1 MYKSK
6 QKEKLL
12 KLSIR
17 IDWRFFAPALV
28 IIAGIC
34 WGLIGLFSNYLSA
47 AGLRPEQITVVR
59 CVLACV
65 VIGAYL
71 LVFKRGA
78 FKVHIKHLWIFLGT
92 GVLSIAF
99 YNICYFAC
107 INMCGLSFAAI
118 LLYTA
123 PCFVVVLSAVFFKE
137 RLTRQRGFALVI
149 AFVGCLLVVGVG
161 SGQASLSGLGIL
173 VGLASGIGYALYSIF
188 ARVALKHYEAP
199 TVMFY
204 TFLFASLSLLPF
216 SDPIGIASLALN
228 SLSVFE
234 VMLALALI
242 STVTPFACY
251 TTGLAHMETGKAS
264 IMAFI
269 EPMVSLLLGVMV
281 FGEVVTLQN
290 MIGVAGI
297 VVAVALLNLPE
308 NALHKIIS
316 KKSAKVRKFAGV
328 KH

>member
-1 MYKSK
+1 M
-6 QKEKLL
+6 
-12 KLSIR
+12 KLSIS
-17 IDWRFFAPALV
+17 IDWRIFAPALI
-28 IIAGIC
+28 IIAGVC

-47 AGLRPEQITVVR
+47 AGLRPEQITVIR
-59 CVLACV
+59 CVLACF
-65 VIGAYL
+65 VIGGYL
-71 LVFKRGA
+71 LIFKRGA
-78 FKVHIKHLWIFLGT
+78 FKVRVKHLWIFLGT

-99 YNICYFAC
+99 YNVCYFAC

-123 PCFVVVLSAVFFKE
+123 PCFVVLLSAVFFKE
-137 RLTRQRGFALVI
+137 HLTRQRGFALII

-161 SGQASLSGLGIL
+161 SGQTSLSGLGIL

-204 TFLFASLSLLPF
+204 TFLFASLALLPF
-216 SDPIGIASLALN
+216 SEPISIVFLALD
-228 SLSVFE
+228 SPSVFE
-234 VMLALALI
+234 VMIALALI

-264 IMAFI
+264 IMAFV

-281 FGEVVTLQN
+281 FGEVLTLQN
-290 MIGVAGI
+290 MIGVIGI
-297 VVAVALLNLPE
+297 LGAVVLLNLPE
-308 NALHKIIS
+308 NALHKFVS
-316 KKSAKVRKFAGV
+316 KKSGKVRKFAGV

>member
-1 MYKSK
+1 M
-6 QKEKLL
+6 
-12 KLSIR
+12 KLSIS
-17 IDWRFFAPALV
+17 IDWRIFAPALI
-28 IIAGIC
+28 IIAGVC

-47 AGLRPEQITVVR
+47 AGLRPEQITVIR
-59 CVLACV
+59 CVLACF
-65 VIGAYL
+65 VIGGYL
-71 LVFKRGA
+71 LIFKRGA
-78 FKVHIKHLWIFLGT
+78 FKVRVKHLWIFLGT

-99 YNICYFAC
+99 YNVCYFAC

-123 PCFVVVLSAVFFKE
+123 PCFVVLLSAVFFKE
-137 RLTRQRGFALVI
+137 HLTRQRGFALII

-161 SGQASLSGLGIL
+161 SGQTSLSGLGIL

-204 TFLFASLSLLPF
+204 TFLFASLALLPF
-216 SDPIGIASLALN
+216 SEPINIVSLALD
-228 SLSVFE
+228 SASVFE
-234 VMLALALI
+234 VMIALALI

-264 IMAFI
+264 IMSFV

-281 FGEVVTLQN
+281 FGEVLTLQN
-290 MIGVAGI
+290 MIGVIGI
-297 VVAVALLNLPE
+297 LGAVVLLNLPE
-308 NALHKIIS
+308 NALHKFVS
-316 KKSAKVRKFAGV
+316 KKSGKVRKFAGV

>member
-1 MYKSK
+1 M
-6 QKEKLL
+6 
-12 KLSIR
+12 KLSIT
-17 IDWRFFAPALV
+17 IDWRIFAPALV
-28 IIAGIC
+28 IVAGIC

-47 AGLRPEQITVVR
+47 AGLRPEQITVIR
-59 CVLACV
+59 CVLACFA
-65 VIGAYL
+65 IGGYL
-71 LVFKRGA
+71 LIFKRGA
-78 FKVHIKHLWIFLGT
+78 FKVRVKHLWIFLGT

-99 YNICYFAC
+99 YNVCYFAC

-123 PCFVVVLSAVFFKE
+123 PCFVVLLSAVFFKE
-137 RLTRQRGFALVI
+137 HLTRQRGFALII

-161 SGQASLSGLGIL
+161 SGQTSLSGLGIL
-173 VGLASGIGYALYSIF
+173 VGLASGVGYALYSIF

-204 TFLFASLSLLPF
+204 TFLFASLALLPF
-216 SDPIGIASLALN
+216 SEPINIVSLALD
-228 SLSVFE
+228 SASVFE
-234 VMLALALI
+234 VMIALALI

-264 IMAFI
+264 IMAFV

-281 FGEVVTLQN
+281 FGEVLTLQN
-290 MIGVAGI
+290 MIGVIGI
-297 VVAVALLNLPE
+297 IVAVALLNLPE
-308 NALHKIIS
+308 NALHKFVS
-316 KKSAKVRKFAGV
+316 KKSGKVRKFAGV

>member
-1 MYKSK
+1 M
-6 QKEKLL
+6 
-12 KLSIR
+12 KLSIS
-17 IDWRFFAPALV
+17 IDWRIFAPALI
-28 IIAGIC
+28 IIAGVC

-47 AGLRPEQITVVR
+47 AGLRPEQITVIR
-59 CVLACV
+59 CVLACF
-65 VIGAYL
+65 VIGGYL
-71 LVFKRGA
+71 LIFKRGA
-78 FKVHIKHLWIFLGT
+78 FKVRVKHLWIFLGT

-99 YNICYFAC
+99 YNVCYFAC

-123 PCFVVVLSAVFFKE
+123 PCFVVLLSAVFFKE
-137 RLTRQRGFALVI
+137 HLTRQRGFALII

-161 SGQASLSGLGIL
+161 SGQTSLSGLGIL

-204 TFLFASLSLLPF
+204 TFLFASLALLPF
-216 SDPIGIASLALN
+216 SEPINIVSLALD
-228 SLSVFE
+228 SASVFE
-234 VMLALALI
+234 VMIALALI

-264 IMAFI
+264 IIAFV

-281 FGEVVTLQN
+281 FGEVLTLQN
-290 MIGVAGI
+290 MIGVIGI
-297 VVAVALLNLPE
+297 LGAVVLLNLPE
-308 NALHKIIS
+308 NALHKFVS
-316 KKSAKVRKFAGV
+316 KKSGKVRKFAGV

>member
-17 IDWRFFAPALV
+17 IDWRIFAPALV

-78 FKVHIKHLWIFLGT
+78 FKVRIKHLWIFLGT

-99 YNICYFAC
+99 YNVCYFAC

-123 PCFVVVLSAVFFKE
+123 PCFVVLLSAVFFKE
-137 RLTRQRGFALVI
+137 RLTRQRGFALII

-161 SGQASLSGLGIL
+161 SGQTSLSGLGIL

-204 TFLFASLSLLPF
+204 TFLFASLALLPF
-216 SDPIGIASLALN
+216 SEPINIASLALD
-228 SLSVFE
+228 SASVFE
-234 VMLALALI
+234 VMIALALI

-251 TTGLAHMETGKAS
+251 TIGLAHMETGKAS
-264 IMAFI
+264 IMAFV

-281 FGEVVTLQN
+281 FGEVLTLQN
-290 MIGVAGI
+290 MIGVIGI
-297 VVAVALLNLPE
+297 LGAVVLLNLPE
-308 NALHKIIS
+308 NALYKFVS
-316 KKSAKVRKFAGV
+316 KKSGKVRKFAGV

>member
-1 MYKSK
+1 M
-6 QKEKLL
+6 
-12 KLSIR
+12 KLSIS
-17 IDWRFFAPALV
+17 IDWRIFAPALI
-28 IIAGIC
+28 IIAGVC
-34 WGLIGLFSNYLSA
+34 WGLIGLVSNYLSA
-47 AGLRPEQITVVR
+47 AGLRPEQITVIR
-59 CVLACV
+59 CVLACF
-65 VIGAYL
+65 VIGGYL
-71 LVFKRGA
+71 LIFKRGA
-78 FKVHIKHLWIFLGT
+78 FKVRVKHLWIFLGT

-99 YNICYFAC
+99 YNVCYFAC

-123 PCFVVVLSAVFFKE
+123 PCFVVLLSAVFFKE
-137 RLTRQRGFALVI
+137 HLTRQRGFALII

-161 SGQASLSGLGIL
+161 SGQTSLSGLGIL

-204 TFLFASLSLLPF
+204 TFLFASLALLPF
-216 SDPIGIASLALN
+216 SEPINIVSLALD
-228 SLSVFE
+228 SASVFE
-234 VMLALALI
+234 VMIALALI

-264 IMAFI
+264 IMAFV

-281 FGEVVTLQN
+281 FGEVLTLQN
-290 MIGVAGI
+290 MIGVIGI
-297 VVAVALLNLPE
+297 LGAVVLLNLPE
-308 NALHKIIS
+308 NALHKFVS
-316 KKSAKVRKFAGV
+316 KKSGKVRKFAGV

>member
-1 MYKSK
+1 M
-6 QKEKLL
+6 
-12 KLSIR
+12 KLSIS
-17 IDWRFFAPALV
+17 IDWRIFAPALI
-28 IIAGIC
+28 IIAGVC

-47 AGLRPEQITVVR
+47 AGLCPEQITVIR
-59 CVLACV
+59 CVLACF
-65 VIGAYL
+65 VIGGYL
-71 LVFKRGA
+71 LIFKRGA
-78 FKVHIKHLWIFLGT
+78 FKVRVKHLWIFLGT

-99 YNICYFAC
+99 YNVCYFAC

-123 PCFVVVLSAVFFKE
+123 PCFVVLLSAVFFKE
-137 RLTRQRGFALVI
+137 HLTRQRGFALII

-161 SGQASLSGLGIL
+161 SGQTSLSGLGVL

-204 TFLFASLSLLPF
+204 TFLFASLALLPF
-216 SDPIGIASLALN
+216 SEPINIVSLALD
-228 SLSVFE
+228 SASVFE
-234 VMLALALI
+234 VMIALALI

-264 IMAFI
+264 IMAFV

-281 FGEVVTLQN
+281 FGEVLTLQN
-290 MIGVAGI
+290 MIGVIGI
-297 VVAVALLNLPE
+297 LGAVVLLNLPE
-308 NALHKIIS
+308 NALHKFVS
-316 KKSAKVRKFAGV
+316 KKSGKVRKFAGV

>member
-1 MYKSK
+1 M
-6 QKEKLL
+6 
-12 KLSIR
+12 KLSIS
-17 IDWRFFAPALV
+17 IDWRIFAPALI
-28 IIAGIC
+28 IIAGVC

-47 AGLRPEQITVVR
+47 AGLRPEQITVIR
-59 CVLACV
+59 CVLACF
-65 VIGAYL
+65 VIGGYL
-71 LVFKRGA
+71 LIFKRGA
-78 FKVHIKHLWIFLGT
+78 FKVRVKHLWIFLGT

-99 YNICYFAC
+99 YNVCYFAC

-123 PCFVVVLSAVFFKE
+123 PCFVVLLSAVFFKE
-137 RLTRQRGFALVI
+137 HLTRQRGFALII

-161 SGQASLSGLGIL
+161 SGQTSLSGLGIL

-188 ARVALKHYEAP
+188 ARVALKHYEAL

-204 TFLFASLSLLPF
+204 TFLFASLALLPF
-216 SDPIGIASLALN
+216 SEPISIVFLALD
-228 SLSVFE
+228 SPFVFE
-234 VMLALALI
+234 VMIALVLI

-264 IMAFI
+264 IMAFV

-281 FGEVVTLQN
+281 FGEVLTLQN
-290 MIGVAGI
+290 MIGVIGI
-297 VVAVALLNLPE
+297 IVAVALLNLPE
-308 NALHKIIS
+308 NALRKFVS
-316 KKSAKVRKFAGV
+316 KKSGKVRKFAGV

>member
-1 MYKSK
+1 M
-6 QKEKLL
+6 
-12 KLSIR
+12 KLSIS
-17 IDWRFFAPALV
+17 IDWRIFAPALI
-28 IIAGIC
+28 IIAGVC

-47 AGLRPEQITVVR
+47 AGLRPEQITVIR
-59 CVLACV
+59 CVLACF
-65 VIGAYL
+65 VIGGYL
-71 LVFKRGA
+71 LIFKRGA
-78 FKVHIKHLWIFLGT
+78 FKVRVKHLWIFLGT

-99 YNICYFAC
+99 YNVCYFAC

-123 PCFVVVLSAVFFKE
+123 PCFVVLLSAVFFKE
-137 RLTRQRGFALVI
+137 HLTRQRGFALII

-161 SGQASLSGLGIL
+161 SGQTSLSGLGIL

-204 TFLFASLSLLPF
+204 TFLFASLALLPF
-216 SDPIGIASLALN
+216 SEPISIVFLALD
-228 SLSVFE
+228 SPSVFE
-234 VMLALALI
+234 VMIALVLI

-264 IMAFI
+264 IMAFV

-281 FGEVVTLQN
+281 FGEVLTLQN
-290 MIGVAGI
+290 MIGVIGI
-297 VVAVALLNLPE
+297 IVAVALLNLPE
-308 NALHKIIS
+308 NALRKFVS
-316 KKSAKVRKFAGV
+316 KKSGKVRKFAGV

>member
-1 MYKSK
+1 M
-6 QKEKLL
+6 
-12 KLSIR
+12 KLSIS
-17 IDWRFFAPALV
+17 IDWRIFAPALI
-28 IIAGIC
+28 IIAGVC

-47 AGLRPEQITVVR
+47 AGLRPEQITVIR
-59 CVLACV
+59 CVLACF
-65 VIGAYL
+65 VIGGYL
-71 LVFKRGA
+71 LIFKRGA
-78 FKVHIKHLWIFLGT
+78 FKVRVKHLWIFLGT

-99 YNICYFAC
+99 YNVCYFAC

-123 PCFVVVLSAVFFKE
+123 PCFVVLLSAVFFKE
-137 RLTRQRGFALVI
+137 HLTRQRGFALII

-161 SGQASLSGLGIL
+161 SGQTSLSGLGIL

-204 TFLFASLSLLPF
+204 TFLFASLALLPF
-216 SDPIGIASLALN
+216 SEPINIVSLALD
-228 SLSVFE
+228 SASVFE
-234 VMLALALI
+234 VMIALALI

-264 IMAFI
+264 IMAFV

-281 FGEVVTLQN
+281 FGEVLTLQN
-290 MIGVAGI
+290 MIGVIGI
-297 VVAVALLNLPE
+297 LGAVVMLNIPE
-308 NALHKIIS
+308 NALHKFVS
-316 KKSAKVRKFAGV
+316 KKSGKVRKFAGV

>member
-1 MYKSK
+1 M
-6 QKEKLL
+6 
-12 KLSIR
+12 KLSIS
-17 IDWRFFAPALV
+17 IDWRIFAPALI
-28 IIAGIC
+28 IIAGVC

-47 AGLRPEQITVVR
+47 AGLRPEQITVIR
-59 CVLACV
+59 CVLACF
-65 VIGAYL
+65 VIGGYL
-71 LVFKRGA
+71 LIFKRSA
-78 FKVHIKHLWIFLGT
+78 FKVRVKHLWIFLGT

-99 YNICYFAC
+99 YNVCYFAC

-123 PCFVVVLSAVFFKE
+123 PCFVVLLSAVFFKE
-137 RLTRQRGFALVI
+137 HLTRQRGFALII

-161 SGQASLSGLGIL
+161 SGQTSLSGLGIL

-204 TFLFASLSLLPF
+204 TFLFASLALLPF
-216 SDPIGIASLALN
+216 SEPINIVSLALD
-228 SLSVFE
+228 SASVFE
-234 VMLALALI
+234 VMIALALI

-264 IMAFI
+264 IMAFV

-281 FGEVVTLQN
+281 FGEVLTLQN
-290 MIGVAGI
+290 MIGVIGI
-297 VVAVALLNLPE
+297 LGAVVLLNLPE
-308 NALHKIIS
+308 NALHKFVS
-316 KKSAKVRKFAGV
+316 KKSGKVRKFAGV

>member
-1 MYKSK
+1 M
-6 QKEKLL
+6 
-12 KLSIR
+12 KLSIS
-17 IDWRFFAPALV
+17 IDWRIFAPALI
-28 IIAGIC
+28 IIAGVC

-47 AGLRPEQITVVR
+47 AGLRPEQITVIR
-59 CVLACV
+59 CVLACF
-65 VIGAYL
+65 VIGGYL
-71 LVFKRGA
+71 LIFKRGA
-78 FKVHIKHLWIFLGT
+78 FKVRVKHLWIFLGT

-99 YNICYFAC
+99 YNVCYFAC

-123 PCFVVVLSAVFFKE
+123 PCFVVLLSAVFFKE
-137 RLTRQRGFALVI
+137 HLTRQRGFALII

-161 SGQASLSGLGIL
+161 SGQTSLSGLGIL

-204 TFLFASLSLLPF
+204 TFLFASLALLPF
-216 SDPIGIASLALN
+216 SEAINIVSLALD
-228 SLSVFE
+228 SASVFE
-234 VMLALALI
+234 VMIALALI

-264 IMAFI
+264 IMAFV

-281 FGEVVTLQN
+281 FGEVLTLQN
-290 MIGVAGI
+290 MIGVIGI
-297 VVAVALLNLPE
+297 LGAVVLLNLPE
-308 NALHKIIS
+308 NALHKFVS
-316 KKSAKVRKFAGV
+316 KKSGKVRKFAGV

>member
-1 MYKSK
+1 M
-6 QKEKLL
+6 
-12 KLSIR
+12 KLSIS
-17 IDWRFFAPALV
+17 IDWRIFAPALI
-28 IIAGIC
+28 IIAGVC

-47 AGLRPEQITVVR
+47 AGLRPEQITVIR
-59 CVLACV
+59 CVLACF
-65 VIGAYL
+65 VIGGYL
-71 LVFKRGA
+71 LIFKRGA
-78 FKVHIKHLWIFLGT
+78 FKVRVKHLWIFLGT

-99 YNICYFAC
+99 YNVCYFAC

-123 PCFVVVLSAVFFKE
+123 PCFVVLLSAVFFKE
-137 RLTRQRGFALVI
+137 HLTRQRGFALII

-161 SGQASLSGLGIL
+161 SGQTSLSGLGIL

-204 TFLFASLSLLPF
+204 TFLFASLALLPF
-216 SDPIGIASLALN
+216 SEPISIVFLALD
-228 SLSVFE
+228 SPSVFE
-234 VMLALALI
+234 VMIALALI

-264 IMAFI
+264 IMAFV

-281 FGEVVTLQN
+281 FGEVLTLQN
-290 MIGVAGI
+290 MIGVIGI
-297 VVAVALLNLPE
+297 IVAVALLNLPE
-308 NALHKIIS
+308 NALLKFVS
-316 KKSAKVRKFAGV
+316 KKSGKVRKFAGV

>member
-1 MYKSK
+1 M
-6 QKEKLL
+6 
-12 KLSIR
+12 KLSIS
-17 IDWRFFAPALV
+17 IDWRIFAPALI
-28 IIAGIC
+28 IIAGVC

-47 AGLRPEQITVVR
+47 AGLRPEQITVIR
-59 CVLACV
+59 CVLACF
-65 VIGAYL
+65 VIGGYL
-71 LVFKRGA
+71 LIFKRGA
-78 FKVHIKHLWIFLGT
+78 FKVRVKHLWIFLGT

-99 YNICYFAC
+99 YNVCYFAC

-123 PCFVVVLSAVFFKE
+123 PCFVVLLSAVFFKE
-137 RLTRQRGFALVI
+137 HLTRQRGFALII

-161 SGQASLSGLGIL
+161 SGQTSLSGLGVL

-204 TFLFASLSLLPF
+204 TFLFASLALLPF
-216 SDPIGIASLALN
+216 SEPINIVSLALD
-228 SLSVFE
+228 SASVFE
-234 VMLALALI
+234 VMIALALI

-264 IMAFI
+264 IMAFV

-281 FGEVVTLQN
+281 FGEVLTLQN
-290 MIGVAGI
+290 MIGVIGI
-297 VVAVALLNLPE
+297 LGAVVLLNLPE
-308 NALHKIIS
+308 NALHKFVS
-316 KKSAKVRKFAGV
+316 KKSGKVRKFAGV

>member
-1 MYKSK
+1 M
-6 QKEKLL
+6 
-12 KLSIR
+12 KLSIT
-17 IDWRFFAPALV
+17 IDWRIFAPALV
-28 IIAGIC
+28 IVAGIC

-47 AGLRPEQITVVR
+47 AGLRPEQITVIR
-59 CVLACV
+59 CVLACFA
-65 VIGAYL
+65 IGGYL
-71 LVFKRGA
+71 LIFKRGA
-78 FKVHIKHLWIFLGT
+78 FKVRVKHLWIFLGT

-99 YNICYFAC
+99 YNVCYFAC

-123 PCFVVVLSAVFFKE
+123 PCFVVLLSAVFFKE
-137 RLTRQRGFALVI
+137 HLTRQRGFALII

-161 SGQASLSGLGIL
+161 SGQTSLSGLGIL
-173 VGLASGIGYALYSIF
+173 VGLASGVGYALYSIF

-204 TFLFASLSLLPF
+204 TFLFASLALLPF
-216 SDPIGIASLALN
+216 SEPINIVSLALD
-228 SLSVFE
+228 SASVFE
-234 VMLALALI
+234 VMIALALI

-264 IMAFI
+264 IMAFV

-281 FGEVVTLQN
+281 FGEVLTLQN
-290 MIGVAGI
+290 MIGVIGI
-297 VVAVALLNLPE
+297 LGAVVLLNLPE
-308 NALHKIIS
+308 NALHKFVS
-316 KKSAKVRKFAGV
+316 KKSGKVRKFAGV

>member
-1 MYKSK
+1 M
-6 QKEKLL
+6 
-12 KLSIR
+12 KLSIS
-17 IDWRFFAPALV
+17 IDWRIFAPALI
-28 IIAGIC
+28 IIAGVC

-47 AGLRPEQITVVR
+47 AGLRPEQITVIR
-59 CVLACV
+59 CVLACF
-65 VIGAYL
+65 VIGGYL
-71 LVFKRGA
+71 LIFKRGA
-78 FKVHIKHLWIFLGT
+78 FKVRVKHLWIFLGT

-99 YNICYFAC
+99 YNVCYFAC

-123 PCFVVVLSAVFFKE
+123 PCFVVLLSAVFFKE
-137 RLTRQRGFALVI
+137 HLTRQRGFALII

-161 SGQASLSGLGIL
+161 SGQTSLSGLGIL

-204 TFLFASLSLLPF
+204 TFLFASLALLPF
-216 SDPIGIASLALN
+216 SEPINIVSLALD
-228 SLSVFE
+228 SASVFE
-234 VMLALALI
+234 VMIALALI

-264 IMAFI
+264 IMAFV

-281 FGEVVTLQN
+281 FGEVLTLQN
-290 MIGVAGI
+290 MIGVIGI
-297 VVAVALLNLPE
+297 LGAVVLLNLPE
-308 NALHKIIS
+308 NALHKFVS
-316 KKSAKVRKFAGV
+316 KKSGKVRKFAGV

>member
-1 MYKSK
+1 
-6 QKEKLL
+6 
-12 KLSIR
+12 
-17 IDWRFFAPALV
+17 
-28 IIAGIC
+28 
-34 WGLIGLFSNYLSA
+34 
-47 AGLRPEQITVVR
+47 
-59 CVLACV
+59 
-65 VIGAYL
+65 
-71 LVFKRGA
+71 
-78 FKVHIKHLWIFLGT
+78 
-92 GVLSIAF
+92 
-99 YNICYFAC
+99 
-107 INMCGLSFAAI
+107 MCGLSFAAI

-123 PCFVVVLSAVFFKE
+123 PCFVVLLSAVFFKE

-204 TFLFASLSLLPF
+204 TFLFASLALLPF
-216 SDPIGIASLALN
+216 SEPISIVSLALD
-228 SLSVFE
+228 SPSVFE
-234 VMLALALI
+234 VMVALALI

-264 IMAFI
+264 IMAFV

-290 MIGVAGI
+290 MIGVIGI
-297 VVAVALLNLPE
+297 IVAVALLNLPE
-308 NALHKIIS
+308 NALRKFVS
-316 KKSAKVRKFAGV
+316 KKSGKVRKFAGV

>member
-1 MYKSK
+1 M
-6 QKEKLL
+6 
-12 KLSIR
+12 KLSIS
-17 IDWRFFAPALV
+17 IDWRIFAPALI
-28 IIAGIC
+28 IIAGVC
-34 WGLIGLFSNYLSA
+34 WGLIGLFSNYLST
-47 AGLRPEQITVVR
+47 AGLRPEQITVIR
-59 CVLACV
+59 CVLACF
-65 VIGAYL
+65 VIGGYL
-71 LVFKRGA
+71 LIFKRGA
-78 FKVHIKHLWIFLGT
+78 FKVRVKHLWIFLGT

-99 YNICYFAC
+99 YNVCYFAC

-123 PCFVVVLSAVFFKE
+123 PCFVVLLSAVFFKE
-137 RLTRQRGFALVI
+137 HLTRQRGFALII

-161 SGQASLSGLGIL
+161 SGQTSLSGLGIL

-204 TFLFASLSLLPF
+204 TFLFASLALLPF
-216 SDPIGIASLALN
+216 SEPINIVSLALD
-228 SLSVFE
+228 SASVFE
-234 VMLALALI
+234 VMIALALI

-264 IMAFI
+264 IMAFV

-281 FGEVVTLQN
+281 FGEVLTLQN
-290 MIGVAGI
+290 MIGVIGI
-297 VVAVALLNLPE
+297 LGAVVLLNLPE
-308 NALHKIIS
+308 NALHKFVS
-316 KKSAKVRKFAGV
+316 KKSGKVRKFAGV

>member
-1 MYKSK
+1 M
-6 QKEKLL
+6 
-12 KLSIR
+12 
-17 IDWRFFAPALV
+17 
-28 IIAGIC
+28 
-34 WGLIGLFSNYLSA
+34 
-47 AGLRPEQITVVR
+47 
-59 CVLACV
+59 LACV

>member
-1 MYKSK
+1 M
-6 QKEKLL
+6 
-12 KLSIR
+12 KLSIS
-17 IDWRFFAPALV
+17 IDWRIFAPALI
-28 IIAGIC
+28 IIAGVC

-47 AGLRPEQITVVR
+47 AGLRPEQITVIR
-59 CVLACV
+59 CVLACF
-65 VIGAYL
+65 VIGGYL
-71 LVFKRGA
+71 LIFKRGA
-78 FKVHIKHLWIFLGT
+78 FKVRVKHLWIFLGT

-99 YNICYFAC
+99 YNVCYFAC

-123 PCFVVVLSAVFFKE
+123 PCFVVLLSAVFFKE
-137 RLTRQRGFALVI
+137 HLTRQRGFALII
-149 AFVGCLLVVGVG
+149 AFVGCPLVVGVG
-161 SGQASLSGLGIL
+161 SGQTSLSGLGVL

-204 TFLFASLSLLPF
+204 TFLFASLALLPF
-216 SDPIGIASLALN
+216 SEPINIVSLALD
-228 SLSVFE
+228 SASVFE
-234 VMLALALI
+234 VMIALALI

-264 IMAFI
+264 IMAFV

-281 FGEVVTLQN
+281 FGEVLTLQN
-290 MIGVAGI
+290 MIGVIGI
-297 VVAVALLNLPE
+297 LGAVVLLNLPE
-308 NALHKIIS
+308 NALHKFVS
-316 KKSAKVRKFAGV
+316 KKSGKVRKFAGV

>member
-1 MYKSK
+1 M
-6 QKEKLL
+6 
-12 KLSIR
+12 KLSIT
-17 IDWRFFAPALV
+17 IDWRIFAPALV
-28 IIAGIC
+28 IVAGIC

-47 AGLRPEQITVVR
+47 AGLRPEQITVIR
-59 CVLACV
+59 CVLACFA
-65 VIGAYL
+65 IGGYL
-71 LVFKRGA
+71 LIFKRGA
-78 FKVHIKHLWIFLGT
+78 FKVRVKHLWIFLGT

-99 YNICYFAC
+99 YNVCYFAC

-123 PCFVVVLSAVFFKE
+123 PCFVVLLSAVFFKE
-137 RLTRQRGFALVI
+137 HLTRQRGFALII

-161 SGQASLSGLGIL
+161 SGQTSLSGLGVL

-204 TFLFASLSLLPF
+204 TFLFASLALLPF
-216 SDPIGIASLALN
+216 SEPINIVSLALD
-228 SLSVFE
+228 SASVFE
-234 VMLALALI
+234 VMIALALI

-264 IMAFI
+264 IMAFV

-281 FGEVVTLQN
+281 FGEVLTLQN
-290 MIGVAGI
+290 MIGVIGI
-297 VVAVALLNLPE
+297 LGAVVLLNLPE
-308 NALHKIIS
+308 NALHKFVS
-316 KKSAKVRKFAGV
+316 KKSGKVRKFAGV

>member
-1 MYKSK
+1 M
-6 QKEKLL
+6 
-12 KLSIR
+12 KLSIS
-17 IDWRFFAPALV
+17 IDWRIFAPALI
-28 IIAGIC
+28 IIAGVC

-47 AGLRPEQITVVR
+47 AGLRPEQITVIR
-59 CVLACV
+59 CVLACF
-65 VIGAYL
+65 VIGGYL
-71 LVFKRGA
+71 LIFKRGA
-78 FKVHIKHLWIFLGT
+78 FKVRVKHLWIFLGT

-99 YNICYFAC
+99 YNVCYFAC
-107 INMCGLSFAAI
+107 INMCGLSFASI

-123 PCFVVVLSAVFFKE
+123 PCFVVLLSAVFFKE
-137 RLTRQRGFALVI
+137 HLTRQRGFALII

-161 SGQASLSGLGIL
+161 SGQTSLSGLGIL

-204 TFLFASLSLLPF
+204 TFLFASLALLPF
-216 SDPIGIASLALN
+216 SEPINIVSLALD
-228 SLSVFE
+228 SASVFE
-234 VMLALALI
+234 VMIALALI

-264 IMAFI
+264 IMAFV

-281 FGEVVTLQN
+281 FGEVLTLQN
-290 MIGVAGI
+290 MIGVIGI
-297 VVAVALLNLPE
+297 LGAVVLLNLPE
-308 NALHKIIS
+308 NALHKFVS
-316 KKSAKVRKFAGV
+316 KKSGKVRKFAGV

>member
-1 MYKSK
+1 M
-6 QKEKLL
+6 
-12 KLSIR
+12 KLSIT
-17 IDWRFFAPALV
+17 IDWRIFAPALV
-28 IIAGIC
+28 IVAGIC

-47 AGLRPEQITVVR
+47 AGLRPEQITVIR
-59 CVLACV
+59 CVLACFA
-65 VIGAYL
+65 IGGYL
-71 LVFKRGA
+71 LIFKRGA
-78 FKVHIKHLWIFLGT
+78 FKVRVKHLWIFLGT

-99 YNICYFAC
+99 YNVCYFAC

-123 PCFVVVLSAVFFKE
+123 PCFVVLLSAVFFKE
-137 RLTRQRGFALVI
+137 HLTRQRGFALII

-161 SGQASLSGLGIL
+161 SGQTSLSGLGIL

-204 TFLFASLSLLPF
+204 TFLFASLALLPF
-216 SDPIGIASLALN
+216 SEPINIVSLALD
-228 SLSVFE
+228 SASVFE
-234 VMLALALI
+234 VMIALALI

-264 IMAFI
+264 IMAFV

-281 FGEVVTLQN
+281 FGEVLTLQN
-290 MIGVAGI
+290 MIGVIGI
-297 VVAVALLNLPE
+297 LGAVVLLNLPE
-308 NALHKIIS
+308 NALHKFVS
-316 KKSAKVRKFAGV
+316 KKSGKVRKFAGV

>member
-1 MYKSK
+1 M
-6 QKEKLL
+6 
-12 KLSIR
+12 KLSIS
-17 IDWRFFAPALV
+17 IDWRIFAPALI
-28 IIAGIC
+28 IIAGVC

-47 AGLRPEQITVVR
+47 AGLRPEQITVIR
-59 CVLACV
+59 CVLACF
-65 VIGAYL
+65 VIGGYL
-71 LVFKRGA
+71 LIFKRGA
-78 FKVHIKHLWIFLGT
+78 FKVRVKHLWIFLGT

-99 YNICYFAC
+99 YNVCYFAC

-123 PCFVVVLSAVFFKE
+123 PCFVVLLSAVFFKE
-137 RLTRQRGFALVI
+137 HLTRQRGFALII

-161 SGQASLSGLGIL
+161 SGQTSLSGLGIL

-204 TFLFASLSLLPF
+204 TFLFASLALLPF
-216 SDPIGIASLALN
+216 SEPINIVSLALD
-228 SLSVFE
+228 SASVFE
-234 VMLALALI
+234 VMIALALI

-264 IMAFI
+264 IMAFV

-281 FGEVVTLQN
+281 FGEVLTLQN
-290 MIGVAGI
+290 MIGVIGI
-297 VVAVALLNLPE
+297 LGAVVLLNLPE
-308 NALHKIIS
+308 NALHKFVS
-316 KKSAKVRKFAGV
+316 KKIWQGA
-328 KH
+328 

>member
-1 MYKSK
+1 M
-6 QKEKLL
+6 
-12 KLSIR
+12 KLSIS
-17 IDWRFFAPALV
+17 IDWRIFAPALI
-28 IIAGIC
+28 IIAGVC

-47 AGLRPEQITVVR
+47 AGLRPEQITVIR
-59 CVLACV
+59 CVLACF
-65 VIGAYL
+65 VIGGYL
-71 LVFKRGA
+71 LIFKRGA
-78 FKVHIKHLWIFLGT
+78 FKVRVKHLWIFLGT

-99 YNICYFAC
+99 YNVCYFAC

-123 PCFVVVLSAVFFKE
+123 PCFVVLLSAVFFKE
-137 RLTRQRGFALVI
+137 HLTRQRGFALII

-161 SGQASLSGLGIL
+161 SGQTSLSGLGIL

-204 TFLFASLSLLPF
+204 TFLFASLALLPF
-216 SDPIGIASLALN
+216 SEPINIVSLALD
-228 SLSVFE
+228 SASVFE
-234 VMLALALI
+234 VMIALALI

-264 IMAFI
+264 IMAFV

-281 FGEVVTLQN
+281 FGEVLTLQN
-290 MIGVAGI
+290 MIGVIGI
-297 VVAVALLNLPE
+297 LGAVVLLNIPE
-308 NALHKIIS
+308 NALHKFVS
-316 KKSAKVRKFAGV
+316 KKSGKVRKFAGV

>member
-1 MYKSK
+1 M
-6 QKEKLL
+6 
-12 KLSIR
+12 KLSIT
-17 IDWRFFAPALV
+17 IDWRIFAPALV

-47 AGLRPEQITVVR
+47 AGLRPEQITVIR
-59 CVLACV
+59 CVLACFA
-65 VIGAYL
+65 IGGYL
-71 LVFKRGA
+71 LIFKRGA
-78 FKVHIKHLWIFLGT
+78 FKVRVKHLWIFLGT

-99 YNICYFAC
+99 YNVCYFAC

-123 PCFVVVLSAVFFKE
+123 PCFVVLLSAVFFKE
-137 RLTRQRGFALVI
+137 RLTRQRGFALII

-161 SGQASLSGLGIL
+161 SGQTSLSGLGVL

-204 TFLFASLSLLPF
+204 TFLFASLALLPF
-216 SDPIGIASLALN
+216 SEPIAIVSLALD
-228 SLSVFE
+228 SPSVFE
-234 VMLALALI
+234 VMIALSLI

-264 IMAFI
+264 IMAFV

-281 FGEVVTLQN
+281 FGEVLTLQN
-290 MIGVAGI
+290 MIGVIGI
-297 VVAVALLNLPE
+297 IVAVALLNLPE
-308 NALHKIIS
+308 NALRKFVS
-316 KKSAKVRKFAGV
+316 KKSGKVRKFAGV

>member
-1 MYKSK
+1 M
-6 QKEKLL
+6 
-12 KLSIR
+12 KLSIS
-17 IDWRFFAPALV
+17 IDWRIFAPALI
-28 IIAGIC
+28 IIAGVC

-47 AGLRPEQITVVR
+47 AGLRPEQITVIR
-59 CVLACV
+59 CVLACF
-65 VIGAYL
+65 VIGGYL
-71 LVFKRGA
+71 LIFKRGA
-78 FKVHIKHLWIFLGT
+78 FKVRVKHLWIFLGT

-99 YNICYFAC
+99 YNVCYFAC

-123 PCFVVVLSAVFFKE
+123 PCFVVLLSAVFFKE
-137 RLTRQRGFALVI
+137 HLTRQRGFALII

-161 SGQASLSGLGIL
+161 SGQTSLSGLGIL

-204 TFLFASLSLLPF
+204 TFLFASLALLPF
-216 SDPIGIASLALN
+216 SEPINIVSLALD
-228 SLSVFE
+228 SASVFE
-234 VMLALALI
+234 VMIALALI

-264 IMAFI
+264 IMAFV

-281 FGEVVTLQN
+281 FGEVLTLQN
-290 MIGVAGI
+290 MIGVIGI
-297 VVAVALLNLPE
+297 IVAVALLNLPE
-308 NALHKIIS
+308 NALLKFVS
-316 KKSAKVRKFAGV
+316 KKSGKVRKFAGV

>member
-1 MYKSK
+1 M
-6 QKEKLL
+6 
-12 KLSIR
+12 KLSIS
-17 IDWRFFAPALV
+17 IDWRIFAPALI
-28 IIAGIC
+28 IIAGVC

-47 AGLRPEQITVVR
+47 AGLRPEQITVIR
-59 CVLACV
+59 CVLACF
-65 VIGAYL
+65 VIGGYL
-71 LVFKRGA
+71 LIFKRGA
-78 FKVHIKHLWIFLGT
+78 FKVRVKHLWIFLGT

-99 YNICYFAC
+99 YNVCYFAC

-123 PCFVVVLSAVFFKE
+123 PCFVVLLSAVFFKE
-137 RLTRQRGFALVI
+137 HLTRQRGFALII

-161 SGQASLSGLGIL
+161 SGQTSLSRLGIL

-204 TFLFASLSLLPF
+204 TFLFASLALLPF
-216 SDPIGIASLALN
+216 SEPINIVSLALD
-228 SLSVFE
+228 SASVFE
-234 VMLALALI
+234 VMIALALI

-264 IMAFI
+264 IMAFV

-281 FGEVVTLQN
+281 FGEVLTLQN
-290 MIGVAGI
+290 MIGVIGI
-297 VVAVALLNLPE
+297 LGAVVLLNLPE
-308 NALHKIIS
+308 NALHKFVS
-316 KKSAKVRKFAGV
+316 KKSGKVRKFAGV

>member
-1 MYKSK
+1 M
-6 QKEKLL
+6 
-12 KLSIR
+12 KLSIS
-17 IDWRFFAPALV
+17 IDWRIFAPALI
-28 IIAGIC
+28 IIAGVC

-47 AGLRPEQITVVR
+47 AGLRPEQITVIR
-59 CVLACV
+59 CVLACF
-65 VIGAYL
+65 VIGGYL
-71 LVFKRGA
+71 LIFKRGA
-78 FKVHIKHLWIFLGT
+78 FKVRVKHLWIFLGT

-99 YNICYFAC
+99 YNVCYFAC

-123 PCFVVVLSAVFFKE
+123 PCFVVLLSAVFFKE
-137 RLTRQRGFALVI
+137 HLTRQRGFALII

-161 SGQASLSGLGIL
+161 SGQTSLSGLGIL
-173 VGLASGIGYALYSIF
+173 IGLASGIGYALYSIF

-204 TFLFASLSLLPF
+204 TFLFASLVLLPF
-216 SDPIGIASLALN
+216 SEPINIVSLALD
-228 SLSVFE
+228 SASVFE
-234 VMLALALI
+234 VMIALALI

-264 IMAFI
+264 IMAFV

-281 FGEVVTLQN
+281 FGEVLTLQN
-290 MIGVAGI
+290 MIGVIGI
-297 VVAVALLNLPE
+297 LGAVVLLNLPE
-308 NALHKIIS
+308 NALYKFVS
-316 KKSAKVRKFAGV
+316 KKSGKVRKFAGV

>member
-1 MYKSK
+1 M
-6 QKEKLL
+6 
-12 KLSIR
+12 KLSIS
-17 IDWRFFAPALV
+17 IDWRIFAPALI
-28 IIAGIC
+28 IIAGVC

-47 AGLRPEQITVVR
+47 AGLRPEQITVIR
-59 CVLACV
+59 CVLACF
-65 VIGAYL
+65 VIGGYL
-71 LVFKRGA
+71 LIFKRGA
-78 FKVHIKHLWIFLGT
+78 FKVRVKHLWIFLGT

-99 YNICYFAC
+99 YNVCYFAC

-123 PCFVVVLSAVFFKE
+123 PCFVVLLSAVFFKE
-137 RLTRQRGFALVI
+137 HLTRQRGFALII

-161 SGQASLSGLGIL
+161 SGQTSLSGLGIL
-173 VGLASGIGYALYSIF
+173 VGLASGIGYVLYSIF

-204 TFLFASLSLLPF
+204 TFLFASLALLPF
-216 SDPIGIASLALN
+216 SEPINIVSLALD
-228 SLSVFE
+228 SASVFE
-234 VMLALALI
+234 VMIALALI

-264 IMAFI
+264 IMAFV

-281 FGEVVTLQN
+281 FGEVLTLQN
-290 MIGVAGI
+290 MIGVIGI
-297 VVAVALLNLPE
+297 LGAVVLLNIPE
-308 NALHKIIS
+308 NALHKFVS
-316 KKSAKVRKFAGV
+316 KKSGKVRKFAGV

>member
-1 MYKSK
+1 M
-6 QKEKLL
+6 
-12 KLSIR
+12 KLSIT
-17 IDWRFFAPALV
+17 IDWRIFAPALV
-28 IIAGIC
+28 IVAGIC

-47 AGLRPEQITVVR
+47 AGLRPEQITVIR
-59 CVLACV
+59 CVLACFA
-65 VIGAYL
+65 IGGYL
-71 LVFKRGA
+71 LIFKRGA
-78 FKVHIKHLWIFLGT
+78 FKVRVKHLWIFLGT

-99 YNICYFAC
+99 YNVCYFAC

-123 PCFVVVLSAVFFKE
+123 PCFVVLLSAVFFKE
-137 RLTRQRGFALVI
+137 RLTRQRGFALII

-173 VGLASGIGYALYSIF
+173 VGLASGVGYALYSIF

-204 TFLFASLSLLPF
+204 TFLFASLALLPF
-216 SDPIGIASLALN
+216 SEPINIVSLAFD
-228 SLSVFE
+228 SASVIE
-234 VMLALALI
+234 VMIALALI

-251 TTGLAHMETGKAS
+251 TIGLAHMETGKAS
-264 IMAFI
+264 IMAFV

-281 FGEVVTLQN
+281 FGEVLTLQN
-290 MIGVAGI
+290 MIGVIGI
-297 VVAVALLNLPE
+297 LGAVVLLNLPE
-308 NALHKIIS
+308 NALHKFVS
-316 KKSAKVRKFAGV
+316 KKSGKVRKFAGV